1 MTMTRRT
8 WLATLAAAPVAVALT
23 ASNSGERRWKNIPAR
38 ELIRRKRLPNVELV
52 THEGRRVRFYDD
64 LVRDRKVV
72 VSFMYAHCQGIC
84 LPVTHNLVKV
94 QRLFG
99 DRVGRDI
106 FFYSITLKP
115 WQDSPEVLARYAEAN
130 GAGPGWLFLTGS
142 NAACETLRRRLG
154 FVDPDPK
161 LDADP
166 RNHAGNVLYG
176 NEPLMLWAACPGQA
190 DADWIATSIRAQLDR
205 PGAVATSGIT
215 SSAKR
220 SISSS

>member
-8 WLATLAAAPVAVALT
+8 WLATLAAAPVALALT
-23 ASNSGERRWKNIPAR
+23 ASSSGERRWKSIPAR

-52 THEGRRVRFYDD
+52 THAGRRVRFYDD

-72 VSFMYAHCQGIC
+72 INFMYAHCEGIC

-99 DRVGRDI
+99 DRVGRDL

-115 WQDSPEVLARYAEAN
+115 RQDTPGVLARYAAAN
-130 GAGPGWLFLTGS
+130 GVGPGWSFLTGS
-142 NAACETLRRRLG
+142 RADCELLRRRLG
-154 FVDPDPK
+154 FTDPDPV

-190 DADWIATSIRAQLDR
+190 DAGWIATSIRSQVDR
-205 PGAVATSGIT
+205 PGKFATRGIT
-215 SSAKR
+215 SAANR

>member
-1 MTMTRRT
+1 VDTTRRG
-8 WLATLAAAPVAVALT
+8 WLAAMAAAPLALGLGAWT
-23 ASNSGERRWKNIPAR
+23 STRRRFREIPPR
-38 ELIRRKRLPNVELV
+38 ELIRRRLPNVELI
-52 THEGRRVRFYDD
+52 THHGRRVRFYDD

-72 VSFMYAHCQGIC
+72 VSFMYTHCQGIC
-84 LPVTHNLVKV
+84 LPVTHNLVRV

-115 WQDSPEVLARYAEAN
+115 WQDSPETLARYAEAN
-130 GAGPGWLFLTGS
+130 GVGPGWLFLTGS

-166 RNHAGNVLYG
+166 RNHAGNLLYG
-176 NEPLMLWAACPGQA
+176 NEPLMLWAGCPGQA
-190 DADWIATSIRAQLDR
+190 DADWIATSIRAQVDR
-205 PGAVATSGIT
+205 PAPVASGIT
-215 SSAKR
+215 SPAKR